1 MYLDIPDDP
10 SNCEKIKK
18 ALLSSEKNWELT
30 FDAIPDL
37 IAILDNNHRI
47 IKINKAMAEKIH
59 RSPEDCTGSICY
71 EVVHNTDKPP
81 ENCPHLKLLQD
92 CQEHT
97 SELKEENI
105 GGYFIVTASPI
116 HDNGGNVL
124 GSVHIAHNITHR
136 KEMEDQLKKTLKEKE
151 TLIKEIHHR
160 VKNNLTI
167 ISSLLSLQS
176 RYIKDKNTLEMF
188 RESQNRTKSMALI
201 HEKLYASQDLKRI
214 NFKEYLESLANDL
227 YRTYTENTQLIKLI
241 MDLDDVMLDVE
252 TSIPLGLILNELL
265 TNSLRHAFPD
275 GRNGEIHIEL
285 HSTNKNEFNLIIS
298 DNGTGFPENLDFKN
312 TESLGMRLV
321 NSLTEQINGEIELDK
336 TTGTKFIITFKDV
349 EFS

>member
-1 MYLDIPDDP
+1 
-10 SNCEKIKK
+10 
-18 ALLSSEKNWELT
+18 
-30 FDAIPDL
+30 
-37 IAILDNNHRI
+37 
-47 IKINKAMAEKIH
+47 MAEKLH
-59 RSPEDCTGSICY
+59 RSPEGCIGNICY

-81 ENCPHLKLLQD
+81 KNCPHLKLLQD
-92 CQEHT
+92 GQEHT

-116 HDNGGNVL
+116 QDNEGNVL
-124 GSVHIAHNITHR
+124 GSIHIAHNITQR

-151 TLIKEIHHR
+151 MLIKEIHHR

-176 RYIKDKNTLEMF
+176 RYIQDENALEMF
-188 RESQNRTKSMALI
+188 RKSQNRAKSMALI

-214 NFKEYLESLANDL
+214 NFKEYMESLASDL
-227 YRTYTENTQLIKLI
+227 YHTYTEDIRLIKLI
-241 MDLDDVMLDVE
+241 MDLDDIMLDVE

-275 GRNGEIHIEL
+275 GKSGEIHIEL
-285 HSTNKNEFNLIIS
+285 HSTEEDEFKLIIS
-298 DNGTGFPENLDFKN
+298 DNGIGFPENLDFKN

-321 NSLTEQINGEIELDK
+321 NNLTEQISGEIELDR
-336 TTGTKFIITFKDV
+336 TVETKFIITFKDV